1 MTEQEFIEAL
11 AKILVKMYIE
21 KEENN
26 ENKTTKC
33 IFKC

>member
-21 KEENN
+21 KEGNCE
-26 ENKTTKC
+26 K
-33 IFKC
+33 